1 MHQCQKARPFQN
13 HAKPVAKAAAYLFLG
28 LIWLCVAQ
36 ACSAQS
42 FQDYFTN
49 RQTVTGISG
58 GLTGNNQ
65 NATVEPGE
73 PKHGG
78 KTGGHSLW
86 ISWLAPT
93 NGVVRFQTEAS
104 RFDTLL
110 SAYYF
115 NSTNDTTFDKLLVAA
130 RDDDSE
136 ELGDR
141 ESQIEFGVTA
151 GQKYEIAVDGYFGAV
166 GEIELQWSV
175 HGTPVPPPTVLSTS
189 PDAALRI
196 GDAVTLSV
204 VLTNVPSGTKYK
216 WYLNGSELA
225 DEKNTTLLIPSMQI
239 TNVGRYK
246 LQIISQGVSFFSIS
260 TELQINT
267 EGADALAQSKFPD
280 APGTGLLGS
289 NGGTGQVVNS
299 GGAAPL
305 SKRPGPKGTGPI
317 GVVRGYD
324 GSQIF
329 DTTYAT
335 TDPAEPAHCGVPAGA
350 SYWLMYQPPSDGT
363 ITLDTFGSSYETALE
378 VYTYEGTPQSY
389 QDLIS
394 VGCDHGIGPGRSR
407 VQTPILKT
415 RPYLI
420 AVNGV
425 AGARGTARLNYN
437 LNTNQ
442 LPRAPSLL
450 VSPQPQV
457 VPSGSDVVLTPVV
470 QGAPP
475 LRFLW
480 RKDGIVL
487 ASVSGASLHMTQ
499 VSPTNS
505 GTYLVSITND
515 LGGVEASLPLRV
527 ITPGRCELTVSN
539 GAVAFSFSTV
549 AGQRYTIEQAQQI
562 TGPWTANSPSWSGDG
577 STVLTN
583 FQAAGIQFYRLRID

>member
-1 MHQCQKARPFQN
+1 
-13 HAKPVAKAAAYLFLG
+13 
-28 LIWLCVAQ
+28 
-36 ACSAQS
+36 
-42 FQDYFTN
+42 
-49 RQTVTGISG
+49 
-58 GLTGNNQ
+58 
-65 NATVEPGE
+65 
-73 PKHGG
+73 
-78 KTGGHSLW
+78 
-86 ISWLAPT
+86 
-93 NGVVRFQTEAS
+93 
-104 RFDTLL
+104 
-110 SAYYF
+110 
-115 NSTNDTTFDKLLVAA
+115 
-130 RDDDSE
+130 
-136 ELGDR
+136 
-141 ESQIEFGVTA
+141 
-151 GQKYEIAVDGYFGAV
+151 
-166 GEIELQWSV
+166 
-175 HGTPVPPPTVLSTS
+175 
-189 PDAALRI
+189 
-196 GDAVTLSV
+196 
-204 VLTNVPSGTKYK
+204 
-216 WYLNGSELA
+216 
-225 DEKNTTLLIPSMQI
+225 MQI

-246 LQIISQGVSFFSIS
+246 LQIIDSQGVGFFATS

-289 NGGTGQVVNS
+289 NGGAGQVVNS
-299 GGAAPL
+299 GGAVPL
-305 SKRPGPKGTGPI
+305 PKRPGPKGAGPI

-363 ITLDTFGSSYETALE
+363 ITLDTIGSSYETALE

-394 VGCDHGIGPGRSR
+394 VGCDHVIGPGRSR
-407 VQTPILKT
+407 VQTPVLKK

-442 LPRAPSLL
+442 LPQAPSLL

-457 VPSGSDVVLTPVV
+457 VTSGSDVVLAPVV

-487 ASVSGASLHMTQ
+487 ASFSSPSLHMPQ

-527 ITPGRCELTVSN
+527 ITPGRCELTVAN
-539 GAVAFSFSTV
+539 GAVAFSFNTI
-549 AGQRYTIEQAQQI
+549 AGQRYTIEQAPQI
-562 TGPWTANSPSWSGDG
+562 TGPWTASSLPWSGDG
-577 STVLTN
+577 STVITN
-583 FQAAGIQFYRLRID
+583 FQAAGMQFYRLRID